1 MNVIK
6 KFLGWLRRALL
17 SNFWLKV
24 LSLVLAIALWS
35 FVLTNDTTITRE
47 RVLSNLYINTTNQST
62 LDSRDLAITEALS
75 EILPQVRVAV
85 EVTKSDYYRVT
96 SNNVRV
102 ELDLSRIRETG
113 EQTIPLTAS
122 TVYGT
127 VTGIYPDSVTLN
139 VDELEQRN
147 VQVEVVLDG
156 ADEDNFWYS
165 SPTSNPSILTVSG
178 PASQVEQ
185 ITSARAVMD
194 LSGVDTVG
202 SITRAVSFTLM
213 NDDQRAVSFPAV
225 STTTSSV
232 ITSVDAYPIQ
242 NIPVETDLAKVITGT
257 VAQGYQ
263 IDAVE
268 VQPSEIAVAG
278 AQRFLDSLDTVQI
291 YSINVNDMSETTTKT
306 TRVNRQSDMKYLSTE
321 EVLVTIRISERQ
333 ISRTFDSMTPELT
346 GLAEGLTATRSRD
359 FTVTV
364 TGPYTQIS
372 ALSRGDVQLYV
383 DVTGLPEGEY
393 ELPVY
398 CQVDSDADLD
408 INIEPATIKVAI
420 Q

>member
-127 VTGIYPDSVTLN
+127 VTGIYPLN

-306 TRVNRQSDMKYLSTE
+306 TRVNRQS
-321 EVLVTIRISERQ
+321 ERQ

-398 CQVDSDADLD
+398 CQIDSDADLD
-408 INIEPATIKVAI
+408 INIEPATIKVTI